1 MSSAVAMRTLKAVA
15 VSAGIVL
22 SSGWLHGTSR
32 AVQFSKAD
40 GIPSSEAADGALR
53 ALGEDVVGEPL
64 SPYRLSNPARFAR
77 LEAGEWKYRITSGA
91 RRGQTER
98 ENLAPIDMTNRGETW
113 RRTVGQDYDLYLRR
127 TAAGDLVLPTEIAY
141 AHEALLHFEP
151 PLGYLI
157 AGLEP
162 GESRVHHSKM
172 DVYSSKDPTWKWY
185 TGGISATTVHAGV
198 YRVTTPAGAFS
209 AALVRTDYKIRILGV
224 VSVIDTLYTFYAEG
238 VGKVAEAEHRRIS
251 TMGLFNTD
259 TQVGKVLESF
269 TPASPIDIEAP

>member
-1 MSSAVAMRTLKAVA
+1 MTSTAAMRILTAVA

-22 SSGWLHGTSR
+22 SSGRLDGTSP
-32 AVQFSKAD
+32 AVQFTKAE
-40 GIPSSEAADGALR
+40 GIPPSEAASGALR
-53 ALGEDVVGEPL
+53 ALGEDVVGEPV
-64 SPYRLSNPARFAR
+64 SPYPLSDPARIAR
-77 LEAGEWKYRITSGA
+77 MEAGEWKYRITSGA

-98 ENLAPIDMTNRGETW
+98 ENLTPINVTSRGETW

-141 AHEALLHFEP
+141 KHEALVHFEP

-162 GESRVHHSKM
+162 GETRVHHSKM

-185 TGGISATTVHAGV
+185 TGRISATTVHAGV

-209 AALVRTDYKIRILGV
+209 ATLVRTDYKIRILGV
-224 VSVIDTLYTFYAEG
+224 VSVTDTLYTFYAEG
-238 VGKVAEAEHRRIS
+238 VGKVAEAEYRRIS
-251 TMGLFNTD
+251 TVGLFNTD
-259 TQVGKVLESF
+259 TQLGKVLESF

>member
-1 MSSAVAMRTLKAVA
+1 MSSAAAIRTLKAVA

-22 SSGWLHGTSR
+22 SSGWLDGAFP
-32 AVQFSKAD
+32 AVQFTKAE
-40 GIPSSEAADGALR
+40 GIPASEAASGALR
-53 ALGEDVVGEPL
+53 ALGEDVVGEPV
-64 SPYRLSNPARFAR
+64 SPYPLSDPARFAR
-77 LEAGEWKYRITSGA
+77 MEAGEWKYRITSGA
-91 RRGQTER
+91 RRGETER
-98 ENLAPIDMTNRGETW
+98 EKLAPIDVTIRGETW

-127 TAAGDLVLPTEIAY
+127 TAGGDLVLPTEIAY
-141 AHEALLHFEP
+141 QHEALVHFEP

-162 GESRVHHSKM
+162 GETRAHHSKM

-185 TGGISATTVHAGV
+185 TGRISATTVHAGV
-198 YRVTTPAGAFS
+198 YRVTTPAGVFR

-224 VSVIDTLYTFYAEG
+224 VSVVDTLYTFYAEG

-251 TMGLFNTD
+251 TVGLFNVD
-259 TQVGKVLESF
+259 TLVGKVLESF